1 MDVVLLNENGNLFLS
16 PDIDD
21 WATIE
26 ALNISVIVDLDGGLD
41 IGIPTVPN
49 HLLYLY
55 FPMYDEDLP
64 DLSKLHAVARLG
76 ATLIEQGHKV
86 LCHCLMGFNRSA
98 LVAGLML
105 VYLGMSGEEVV
116 THLQSRRAGALY
128 NETFAKYLQALPAMH
143 RADAFVMQ
151 PDNASEP
158 MSSKQEDH

>member
-26 ALNISVIVDLDGGLD
+26 ALNISVIVDLDGDLD
-41 IGIPTVPN
+41 LGIPTLPN
-49 HLLYLY
+49 HMLYLY

-64 DLSKLHAVARLG
+64 DLHKLHAVALLG

-105 VYLGMSGEEVV
+105 FYLGMSGEEVV
-116 THLQSRRAGALY
+116 AHLQSKRAGALY
-128 NETFAKYLQALPAMH
+128 NETFAKYLQALPAVH
-143 RADAFVMQ
+143 RADGFATQPNNAFGLLS
-151 PDNASEP
+151 NE
-158 MSSKQEDH
+158 KEDQ